1 MLESTIQA
9 RLIGNYTASN
19 WEEARCLWQC
29 LEMGKFC
36 TKKTSLLR
44 HLPLLKSQDP
54 ETTVLFLIWSS
65 ISYPLIHHSVISLV
79 LSEVFCNYTIKFKI
93 TIVAQKRCHPQK
105 KNTSSPFFCV
115 YSLYWSF
122 FSDVLNIA
130 IWCSKIYTTSRSDT
144 LQKVAF
150 AFSSVVTFA
159 TTWVRL
165 VGGWVVYFWDSQL
178 PTFSHQPIIGPKV
191 RESEDFRSLD
201 TQVQRSDEN
210 SFKGNRLFFSD
221 ILPISI
227 CSFCLLKDCKKVD
240 ISRKKMVGFVG
251 FVGQAD
257 ETSSEDVRVKAG
269 TCSTP
274 FSTVETSRIRTRGN
288 FPGDSNQPGG
298 RCIGK
303 LWFKEGHQVYR
314 LYICNIYMY
323 IYI

>member
-1 MLESTIQA
+1 MLEDIHN
-9 RLIGNYTASN
+9 I
-19 WEEARCLWQC
+19 
-29 LEMGKFC
+29 KV
-36 TKKTSLLR
+36 R
-44 HLPLLKSQDP
+44 HLAKGGICLQLRGHVCNDLSQ
-54 ETTVLFLIWSS
+54 LF
-65 ISYPLIHHSVISLV
+65 
-79 LSEVFCNYTIKFKI
+79 
-93 TIVAQKRCHPQK
+93 
-105 KNTSSPFFCV
+105 
-115 YSLYWSF
+115 
-122 FSDVLNIA
+122 
-130 IWCSKIYTTSRSDT
+130 
-144 LQKVAF
+144 
-150 AFSSVVTFA
+150 
-159 TTWVRL
+159 
-165 VGGWVVYFWDSQL
+165 GGWVVLFLGHQL

-227 CSFCLLKDCKKVD
+227 CSFVCWKTAKKWTFLE
-240 ISRKKMVGFVG
+240 KKWLASLACWAGWWNIKWRC
-251 FVGQAD
+251 
-257 ETSSEDVRVKAG
+257 EVKAG

-323 IYI
+323 IYIDILIRY